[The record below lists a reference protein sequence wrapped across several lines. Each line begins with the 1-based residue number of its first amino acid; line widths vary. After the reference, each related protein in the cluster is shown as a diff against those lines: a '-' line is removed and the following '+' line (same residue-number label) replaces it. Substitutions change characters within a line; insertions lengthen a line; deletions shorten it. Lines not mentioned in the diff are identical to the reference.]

1 MFAVSRGK
9 VSEGIDF
16 SDELC
21 RAVFMIG
28 IPYPPIKDIKIAS
41 KKQYID
47 KIFKDDKLIKF
58 QKITSTE
65 WYRQ

>member
-41 KKQYID
+41 KK
-47 KIFKDDKLIKF
+47 
-58 QKITSTE
+58 
-65 WYRQ
+65 